1 MSDSGSDDGQ
11 MMNGQEFIPGVSD
24 MEEPQTSMEEH
35 LWLGKLSNDHKI
47 IKFDGCDDAES
58 SLILRKATLDA
69 DCTDE
74 DRHVIQVISLDHEDK
89 RIEGTLCSLY
99 LKHNDS
105 VDLSGLSVSP
115 PSAFKLV
122 KGSGPITIVANLMKE
137 VDNSLIPEEEDMSEE
152 DVEDELE
159 EELSEEEVAKMVK
172 QIRNEKA
179 KTKQLKH
186 KRQPEQDNMDDSE
199 DEQPKKKSK
208 ITAKAESQ
216 KEAPKVKKE
225 GGERKQF
232 KSAEEFVKAIKD
244 FKGGRPKKEEK
255 FKNWCKHTFK
265 CDKKDWV
272 SQAWK
277 AVQN

>member
-1 MSDSGSDDGQ
+1 MG
-11 MMNGQEFIPGVSD
+11 FIPGISD

-35 LWLGKLSNDHKI
+35 LWLGKLSKDQRI

-69 DCTDE
+69 DCSDE

-89 RIEGTLCSLY
+89 RIEGSLCSLS
-99 LKHNDS
+99 LKNNDS

-137 VDNSLIPEEEDMSEE
+137 VDNSLIPEEEDLSEE
-152 DVEDELE
+152 DIEDEV
-159 EELSEEEVAKMVK
+159 EEEVSKMVK
-172 QIRNEKA
+172 QIRNEKVNA
-179 KTKQLKH
+179 KQLKN
-186 KRQPEQDNMDDSE
+186 KRQPEQDKMDDSD

-208 ITAKAESQ
+208 ITARAESQ

-232 KSAEEFVKAIKD
+232 KSAEEFITAIKT
-244 FKGGRPKKEEK
+244 FKGDRPKKEEK

-265 CDKKDWV
+265 CDKKDWI

-277 AVQN
+277 AV